1 MSVSKSPGEYLDTL
15 LASGK
20 RLLRKR
26 SVRGLWAALKAA
38 PGHFKDDYVSA
49 RDVVM
54 NVDKFGVTMTVNVAE
69 WIYCGKVVATDF
81 KSEAH
86 ARKTLDFSTDEEGLV
101 YVQGIEV
108 GIPASEIE
116 IRTISKEL

>member
-20 RLLRKR
+20 GLFRKR
-26 SVRGLWAALKAA
+26 SVRGLCAALKAI
-38 PGHFKDDYVSA
+38 PGHFKNDYVSA

-69 WIYCGKVVATDF
+69 WIYCGEVVATDF
-81 KSEAH
+81 KNEAH
-86 ARKTLDFSTDEEGLV
+86 ARKALDFSTDEEGLV
-101 YVQGIEV
+101 YVQGVEV
-108 GIPASEIE
+108 GIPVSEIE